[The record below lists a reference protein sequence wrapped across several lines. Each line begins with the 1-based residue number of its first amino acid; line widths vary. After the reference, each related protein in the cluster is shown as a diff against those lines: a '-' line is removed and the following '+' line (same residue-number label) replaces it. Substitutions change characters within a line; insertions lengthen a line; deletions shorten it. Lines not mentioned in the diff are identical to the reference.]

1 MMNQTL
7 NTIPDQSLKEALS
20 VKEEALR
27 KAEEDL
33 SSREA
38 GIREAALKEEHTL
51 SHLLLL
57 LHYS

>member
-1 MMNQTL
+1 VNKTL

-33 SSREA
+33 S
-38 GIREAALKEEHTL
+38 
-51 SHLLLL
+51 
-57 LHYS
+57 